1 MRQLSTWRNNRNTA
15 GGPALT
21 QTRGI
26 DFVRSTTVT
35 LIAAILAIAALIAI
49 PSGAQARPDSKAV
62 LSPVAFDVLY
72 KPTPVRGA
80 DGRNHLA
87 YELEVTNLSPM
98 DVTLTK
104 VGARAQN
111 NVLGKAL
118 TGSDLAERTRLNA
131 GGEGTTLIGGGSAM
145 IFMDA
150 AYSPSRRAPKRISH
164 GIAMSWTDPVSGE
177 PKKLRFAGVAS
188 GVAKRPAIK
197 ISSPLRGGKWVAASS
212 CCTMN
217 PHRSATLA
225 IDGTVH
231 APERFAIDFVQMNS
245 ENRLFSGPLNA
256 LSSYAYYGVPIH
268 AARSGRV
275 VAVVDDLPEEVPG
288 TSPANPTVQTAAGNH
303 VVVDMGRGRYAL
315 YAHLKT
321 GSVRVKKGQKV
332 KTGKILGLLGNTGN
346 SDSPHLHFH
355 VMDSPSPLQSNG
367 LPYTFKSFRG
377 QGFIQDVEAL
387 TAGGDPGI
395 SSRLIGPHRNQI
407 TLDNQIVNFGN

>member
-1 MRQLSTWRNNRNTA
+1 M
-15 GGPALT
+15 T
-21 QTRGI
+21 QTHSI
-26 DFVRSTTVT
+26 DSVRSLTAILVAV
-35 LIAAILAIAALIAI
+35 IAAAVALITI
-49 PSGAQARPDSKAV
+49 PASAKARPDSKAV

-118 TGSDLAERTRLNA
+118 TGSDLAARTRLNA

-150 AYSPSRRAPKRISH
+150 AYSPGRRAPKRISH
-164 GIAMSWTDPVSGE
+164 GIAMSWTDPESGQLT
-177 PKKLRFAGVAS
+177 KLRFAGVPS
-188 GVAKRPAIK
+188 GVAKRPPIK
-197 ISSPLRGGKWVAASS
+197 LASPLRGGKWVAASG

-245 ENRLFSGPLNA
+245 EDRLFSGPLNQ

-275 VAVVDDLPEEVPG
+275 VAVVNDLPEETPG
-288 TSPANPTVQTAAGNH
+288 TSPADPTVQTAAGNH
-303 VVVDMGRGRYAL
+303 VVVDMGKGRYAL

-321 GSVRVKKGQKV
+321 GSVRVKKGQRI

-377 QGFIQDVEAL
+377 QGFIKDVNAL
-387 TAGGDPGI
+387 IAGNDPGI
-395 SSRLIGPHRNQI
+395 SSRLIGPHRNQL

>member
-1 MRQLSTWRNNRNTA
+1 MGATLDKTA
-15 GGPALT
+15 GGLALT
-21 QTRGI
+21 KTRRVDSVRTITG
-26 DFVRSTTVT
+26 FVLAATIAT
-35 LIAAILAIAALIAI
+35 LALISI
-49 PSGAQARPDSKAV
+49 PTAAQARPDSKAV

-104 VGARAQN
+104 VGTRAQN

-118 TGSDLAERTRLNA
+118 TGSDLAARTRLNA
-131 GGEGTTLIGGGSAM
+131 GGEGTTVIGGGSAM

-150 AYSPSRRAPKRISH
+150 AYSPSRRTPKRISH
-164 GIAMSWTDPVSGE
+164 GIAMSWTDPGSGQLT
-177 PKKLRFAGVAS
+177 KLRFAGVTS
-188 GVAKRPAIK
+188 GIAKRPAIK
-197 ISSPLRGGKWVAASS
+197 LSSPLRGGKWVAASG
-212 CCTMN
+212 CCTKN

-225 IDGTVH
+225 IDGTIH

-245 ENRLFSGPLNA
+245 EDRLFTGPLNQ

-268 AARSGRV
+268 AARAGKV
-275 VAVVDDLPEEVPG
+275 VAVVDGLPEETPG
-288 TSPANPTVQTAAGNH
+288 TSPANPTVQTAGGNH
-303 VVVDMGRGRYAL
+303 VVVDMGKGRYAF

-321 GSVRVKKGQKV
+321 GSVRVNKGQKV
-332 KTGKILGLLGNTGN
+332 KTGQILGLLGNTGN

-377 QGFIQDVEAL
+377 QGFIKDVNAL
-387 TAGGDPGI
+387 IAGGDPGL
-395 SSRLIGPHRNQI
+395 SSRLIGPHRNQL